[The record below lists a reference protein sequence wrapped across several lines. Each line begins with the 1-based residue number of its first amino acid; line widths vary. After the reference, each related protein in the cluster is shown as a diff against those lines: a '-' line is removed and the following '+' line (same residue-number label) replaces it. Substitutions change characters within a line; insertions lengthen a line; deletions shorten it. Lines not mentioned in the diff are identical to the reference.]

1 MVTLELRSIQ
11 RLGLLH
17 FNDSSV
23 EYSAAQV
30 LTFKRLKCI
39 VFNTSGVENIAAKAL
54 PFKQLKRSGTVTNTT
69 PQAVQALTL
78 QHLS

>member
-1 MVTLELRSIQ
+1 LEYE
-11 RLGLLH
+11 RLKR
-17 FNDSSV
+17 SV
-23 EYSAAQV
+23 EYSAVQV

-54 PFKQLKRSGTVTNTT
+54 PFKQLKRSGTATITT

-78 QHLS
+78 QHPS